1 MFALIG
7 VLVFSEIYSYT
18 SYEVV
23 YEYSVD
29 QDTSSWVTSIPE
41 LCYDEDTM
49 EKFTHCDFMIYALSS
64 IIWLL
69 VVEDY

>member
-29 QDTSSWVTSIPE
+29 QDTSSWVTPE
-41 LCYDEDTM
+41 LSQSCVMMRIQWKSLRIVTLWSM
-49 EKFTHCDFMIYALSS
+49 LSRQS
-64 IIWLL
+64 F
-69 VVEDY
+69 DC

>member
-29 QDTSSWVTSIPE
+29 QDTSS
-41 LCYDEDTM
+41 
-49 EKFTHCDFMIYALSS
+49 
-64 IIWLL
+64 
-69 VVEDY
+69 